1 MKKLDGT
8 NNKPIPMRNLAKI
21 RKQSGRTQRNL
32 SVMLGFSQ
40 ELISKYERGLSNPS
54 INSLKKM
61 ATFFN
66 CSVDYLI
73 DFSDNLLP
81 NITLTQEQADIIFKY
96 NMLSKNDKA
105 RLEGY
110 LDSLLSNKQVVS
122 WFLILF

>member
-8 NNKPIPMRNLAKI
+8 NNKPIPIKNLAKI

-40 ELISKYERGLSNPS
+40 ELISKYERGLSNLS

-73 DFSDNLLP
+73 DFTDNLLP
-81 NITLTQEQADIIFKY
+81 NITLTQEQANIIFKY
-96 NMLSKNDKA
+96 NMLSETDKS

-110 LDSLLSNKQVVS
+110 LDSLLSDKKISV
-122 WFLILF
+122 